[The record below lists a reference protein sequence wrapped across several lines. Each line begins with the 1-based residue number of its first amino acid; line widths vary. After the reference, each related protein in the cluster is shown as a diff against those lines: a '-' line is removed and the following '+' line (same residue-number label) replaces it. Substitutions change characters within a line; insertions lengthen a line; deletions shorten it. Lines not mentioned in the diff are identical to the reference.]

1 MEVSP
6 GFLSNDLTIHEFPI
20 EESNMPHH
28 LWGLEGSRCS
38 YKTEG
43 TILHIISAEIASSIS
58 TGRDLHPLIQ
68 DVELVASF
76 LHDNDRFDS
85 LTVCITQSAQCD
97 NF

>member
-43 TILHIISAEIASSIS
+43 TIFPLSMQNLSHPFPQGEIFTLLYRMLTWLRHFCTTVTVSI
-58 TGRDLHPLIQ
+58 P
-68 DVELVASF
+68 
-76 LHDNDRFDS
+76 
-85 LTVCITQSAQCD
+85 
-97 NF
+97 